1 MSRRFAKTWGLLGA
15 ALLAVACGEP
25 PVEELPMPVPAA
37 PGKAQLKFKLKDN
50 VRTAISPTGMTDI
63 KGTVYGDIFLSED
76 VSLVGPSDE
85 AMDFGAVAV
94 AIDLTTMQISTQSFN
109 TADLAPNRYTFL
121 GFFDLGDKTKPE
133 KRDPQTGDPVT
144 LPLTNK
150 FEIEAGKQTELTVVF
165 DLRLN

>member
-1 MSRRFAKTWGLLGA
+1 MSMRIAKTCGLLGA
-15 ALLAVACGEP
+15 VLLAVACGEP
-25 PVEELPMPVPAA
+25 PVEEMPPPMPAA
-37 PGKAQLKFKLKDN
+37 PGKAQLKFSLKDN
-50 VRTAISPTGMTDI
+50 IRTAISPSGMTDI

-85 AMDFGAVAV
+85 AMDFGSVAV
-94 AIDLTTMQISTQSFN
+94 AIDLTTMQVSTQAF
-109 TADLAPNRYTFL
+109 TTVDLAPNRYTFL
-121 GFFDLGDKTKPE
+121 GFFDLGDKTMPS

-150 FEIEAGKQTELTVVF
+150 FTIESNKQSELTVVF